1 MPTAPIEV
9 PPIGQPLRRPLPGGN
24 LVEHARGRRKPR
36 TGTGVPL
43 GPVSKCWVEPR
54 RGPDGDPARRRFVW
68 IPVLYPAETPT
79 RPVVVWAR
87 RRPARH
93 FETGP
98 RRSVYLSLR
107 DRPGGG
113 VHGTVARVATT
124 VLLLGTV
131 SLLTDVSSELVAA
144 VLPLY
149 LTAQAVVGLIA
160 YGFVDGLYQ
169 AVSALVRMAGGD

>member
-24 LVEHARGRRKPR
+24 LVEQARGRRKPR

-43 GPVSKCWVEPR
+43 GPVSKCSVEPR

-68 IPVLYPAETPT
+68 IPVLYPDETPT

-98 RRSVYLSLR
+98 RARGGQAQGLSY
-107 DRPGGG
+107 
-113 VHGTVARVATT
+113 
-124 VLLLGTV
+124 
-131 SLLTDVSSELVAA
+131 S
-144 VLPLY
+144 
-149 LTAQAVVGLIA
+149 
-160 YGFVDGLYQ
+160 
-169 AVSALVRMAGGD
+169 RMRT